1 MGVSLFSCVTND
13 RTEGDGLKLHQDRF
27 GLDIRNNN
35 FSERVVRHWNGLP
48 REVVESPTL
57 EVFKNRLDV
66 VLRGTVWWEML
77 VIGGQLDW
85 MILEVFSNLGDSM
98 ILDRQWITF
107 VILFPLLPQ
116 LPQGMN
122 RRMPLSTCV
131 GRL

>member
-1 MGVSLFSCVTND
+1 MGVSFFSCVTND
-13 RTEGDGLKLHQDRF
+13 RTEGDGLKLHQGRLR
-27 GLDIRNNN
+27 LDVRKY
-35 FSERVVRHWNGLP
+35 FSERMVRCWNGLP
-48 REVVESPTL
+48 GEVVESPTL

-122 RRMPLSTCV
+122 RRIPLSTCV